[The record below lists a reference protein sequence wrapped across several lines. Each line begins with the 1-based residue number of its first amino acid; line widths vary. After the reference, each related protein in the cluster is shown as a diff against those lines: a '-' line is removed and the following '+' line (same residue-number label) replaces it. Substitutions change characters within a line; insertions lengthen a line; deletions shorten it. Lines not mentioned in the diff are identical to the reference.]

1 MITSIKLMDV
11 ASYSPTTPV
20 IVNTDN
26 KKVNLFYGLNGS
38 GKSTLGNFLQSK
50 TDPVYQHCE
59 ISPSN
64 VEHEII
70 VYNQNFVRDN
80 FYEIP
85 QQKGIFTL
93 SEANK
98 DAEEAIEKAEYAIK
112 KLEDSQS
119 EIEINAN
126 KKNKEIT
133 NEESTL
139 KEAVWK
145 SKSKYERTELEFCLA
160 GFKTK
165 DKFLQKIKDSQS
177 SCDSTIKDLK
187 AEAKEL
193 NEQDGTPRESIQT
206 ISFSGSYIENEQ
218 IFKSR
223 IVGSEDSYLAELV
236 EKLGNSDWVQSGMKY
251 LNDDEPCPFCQQEL
265 EADFST
271 AINQLFDTTY
281 QSKKEEILNLK
292 NVYENS
298 ISILES
304 NLVNGAFLA
313 EYVVDNSEFS
323 TTKLLLL
330 TCLKDNLSLIN
341 DKYTKPSEVI
351 KLLDTTE
358 LIDNLNNVIMKIQS
372 EVDTFNDKIKNKNIH
387 LTNINR
393 KFWSLLNLE
402 YAALIEATID
412 KTKSLNL
419 EVEQLRENYKNK
431 NKDKREQDNI
441 IIENSKKI
449 TNIDLSIKNINSQ
462 LKELGLQG
470 FQLEKASEDSQHYK
484 IVRES
489 EADEDVYNTLSE
501 GEKTLITFLY
511 FLESCAGATDQESTV
526 ILNRRI
532 IVIDDPISSLSHNY
546 IYDIA
551 TLIHHKVLLAN
562 FKQIFIL
569 THNLFFFHELLMLK
583 APSNRAV
590 PYKLHRI
597 TKSDF
602 SKVKD
607 LQRNEIQ
614 NDYQTYWQIIKDCS
628 ESHSYANMLPNAMRN
643 ILEHYFTFIH
653 KKDAL
658 KKTLEDLGKTSS
670 EFKPLF
676 RYINRESHSDSI
688 NINDFEGIDVEKYI
702 EKFKQVF
709 ENTGYSDHYYQMMG
723 IDNPATLIEEE
734 TVEV

>member
-1 MITSIKLMDV
+1 MDI
-11 ASYSPTTPV
+11 ASYSPISPV
-20 IVNTDN
+20 VVNTEN

-38 GKSTLGNFLQSK
+38 GKSTIGNFLQSK
-50 TDPVYQHCE
+50 TDSIYQKCE
-59 ISPSN
+59 ILPTN
-64 VEHEII
+64 LEHEVL
-70 VYNQNFVRDN
+70 VYNQKFVQQN

-93 SEANK
+93 SETNK
-98 DAEEAIEKAEYAIK
+98 EAEEAIEDAEKTINGI
-112 KLEDSQS
+112 EEFQS
-119 EIEINAN
+119 KIEKIADEKNIEI
-126 KKNKEIT
+126 T
-133 NEESTL
+133 SEESTL

-145 SKSKYERTELEFCLA
+145 SKSKYDRTELEFCLT

-165 DKFLQKIKDSQS
+165 DKFLQKIKESNRP
-177 SCDSTIKDLK
+177 CDSTIKDLK

-193 NEQDGTPRESIQT
+193 IEQDGAPRENVHVIT
-206 ISFSGSYIENEQ
+206 FNGSYVEKEP
-218 IFKSR
+218 IFESR

-236 EKLGNSDWVQSGMKY
+236 ATLGNSDWVQYGMQFLKD
-251 LNDDEPCPFCQQEL
+251 NDPCPFCQQEL
-265 EADFST
+265 KVDFSNS
-271 AINQLFDTTY
+271 INQLFDTTY
-281 QSKKEEILNLK
+281 QSKQEEILNLK
-292 NVYENS
+292 NTYES
-298 ISILES
+298 CIFALES
-304 NLVNGAFLA
+304 SLSSGAFLA
-313 EYVVDNSEFS
+313 EYIIVNSEFS
-323 TTKLLLL
+323 TAKKLLL
-330 TCLKDNLSLIN
+330 TCLKDNLALII
-341 DKYTKPSEVI
+341 DKHSKPSEVI

-358 LIDNLNNVIMKIQS
+358 HIDSLNNIITRIKS
-372 EVDTFNDKIKNKNIH
+372 EVDAFNDKIKNKKIH

-402 YAALIEATID
+402 YAALIQATLD
-412 KTKSLNL
+412 KTKSLNQ
-419 EVEQLRENYKNK
+419 EVEQLRQDYKNK
-431 NKDKREQDNI
+431 NKEKKEQDNI
-441 IIENSKKI
+441 IVENSKKI
-449 TNIDLSIKNINSQ
+449 TNIDLSIKNINTQ

-470 FQLEKASEDSQHYK
+470 FQLEKASDDSQHYK
-484 IVRES
+484 IVREG
-489 EADEDVYNTLSE
+489 EAGEDVYNTLSE

-511 FLESCAGATDQESTV
+511 FLESCTGATDQESSV

-551 TLIHHKVLLAN
+551 TLIHHKVLLAD
-562 FKQIFIL
+562 FKQIFVL

-583 APSNRAV
+583 APSNRSV

-597 TKSDF
+597 TKSDY
-602 SKVKD
+602 SQIKD

-628 ESHSYANMLPNAMRN
+628 ENHNYANMLPNAMRN

-658 KKTLEDLGKTSS
+658 KKALEDLGKSSS

-709 ENTGYSDHYYQMMG
+709 EKTEYSDHYYQMMG
-723 IDNPATLIEEE
+723 LDKPVKPSESEA
-734 TVEV
+734 VEA

>member
-1 MITSIKLMDV
+1 MDV

-20 IVNTDN
+20 IVHTDS

-50 TDPVYQHCE
+50 TDPAYQKCE

-64 VEHEII
+64 VEHDII
-70 VYNQNFVRDN
+70 VYNQKFVLDN

-98 DAEEAIEKAEYAIK
+98 EAEKAIEKAAQTIRT
-112 KLEDSQS
+112 LEESQGK
-119 EIEINAN
+119 IEKNTE

-133 NEESTL
+133 TEESTL
-139 KEAVWK
+139 KDAVWK
-145 SKSKYERTELEFCLA
+145 SKSKYERTELEFCLI

-165 DKFLQKIKDSQS
+165 DKFLQKIKDSQP
-177 SCDSTIKDLK
+177 SCDSTIKDLN

-193 NEQDGTPRESIQT
+193 NEQDGTPRENIQT
-206 ISFSGSYIENEQ
+206 ISFSGHYIESNQ
-218 IFKSR
+218 IFESR

-236 EKLGNSDWVQSGMKY
+236 ERIGNSDWVQSGIKF
-251 LNDDEPCPFCQQEL
+251 LHDDEPCPFCQQNI
-265 EADFST
+265 EADFSI

-281 QSKKEEILNLK
+281 QSKQEEILDLK
-292 NVYENS
+292 NAYEIS
-298 ISILES
+298 ISTLES
-304 NLVNGAFLA
+304 NLVDGAFSA
-313 EYVVDNSEFS
+313 DYVVDNSELS
-323 TTKLLLL
+323 TAKRLLL

-351 KLLDTTE
+351 RLLDTTE
-358 LIDNLNNVIMKIQS
+358 LVDNLNSVIIKIQS
-372 EVDTFNDKIKNKNIH
+372 KVEVFNDKIKNKKTHLDNIK
-387 LTNINR
+387 R

-402 YAALIEATID
+402 YAALIEATTD
-412 KTKSLNL
+412 KTNSLNL
-419 EVEQLRENYKNK
+419 EVEQLKKDYENKK
-431 NKDKREQDNI
+431 KDKKEQDKI

-470 FQLEKASEDSQHYK
+470 FQLEKSSEDSQHYK
-484 IVRES
+484 IVRKGETN
-489 EADEDVYNTLSE
+489 EDVYKTLSE

-511 FLESCAGATDQESTV
+511 FLESCTGATDQESTV
-526 ILNRRI
+526 ILNKRI

-546 IYDIA
+546 VYDIA
-551 TLIHHKVLLAN
+551 TLIHHKLLIAD

-583 APSNRAV
+583 KPSNRPV

-597 TKSDF
+597 TKSDY
-602 SKVKD
+602 SQIKD

-628 ESHSYANMLPNAMRN
+628 ESHSFANMLPNAMRN

-658 KKTLEDLGKTSS
+658 KKALEELGKSSS
-670 EFKPLF
+670 EFKSLF

-688 NINDFEGIDVEKYI
+688 NINDFEGIDVDKYI
-702 EKFKQVF
+702 GKFKQVF
-709 ENTGYSDHYYQMMG
+709 EKTGYPEHYYNMMG
-723 IDNPATLIEEE
+723 LDNPATLIEME
-734 TVEV
+734 TVEA